1 MNHRDEWRKTINELK
16 EQMKSGPV
24 EILTGP
30 CRGLVVK
37 DKASLHEYACRLDA
51 WMFPIPQCR
60 YVIPCASRPSSLTFC

>member
-1 MNHRDEWRKTINELK
+1 MNNRQHFTAAIKELK
-16 EQMKSGPV
+16 EQMQLGPV

-30 CRGLVVK
+30 CKGLVVK

-51 WMFPIPQCR
+51 WMFPIPECR